1 MPRMETLNS
10 HCLLSLSLLVLFLCP
25 SYSQLQYN
33 YYHNSCPDVESIV
46 HSAVKKKLEQT
57 FVTAPAT
64 LRLFFHDCFVQGCDA
79 SVLLTSL
86 DNNAEKDSPDDL
98 SLAGDG
104 FDTVIRAKSSVDSV
118 PGCRHKVSCADIL
131 ALATRDVISLS
142 GGPYYAVELGRR
154 DGRISLKASVNGHL
168 PLADFNLNQLKS
180 MFASH
185 GLDLVDLVAL
195 SGAHTIG
202 FSHCRQFSKRIHDYN
217 SKTRTDPALNLQYAV
232 NLRRMCPKNVD
243 PRIVVPMDPETP
255 LIFDNLYYKN
265 LREGKGLLSSDHAL
279 LTSLKS
285 REIVDAFASNSSL
298 FKHVLV
304 SAITKLGRVGVK
316 TGKQGEIRRDCRFV
330 N

>member
-57 FVTAPAT
+57 FVMAPAT

-79 SVLLTSL
+79 SVLLTSH
-86 DNNAEKDSPDDL
+86 DNNAEKGSPGDL

-104 FDTVIRAKSSVDSV
+104 FDTVIRAKSAVDSV
-118 PGCRHKVSCADIL
+118 PGCRHKVSCANIL
-131 ALATRDVISLS
+131 ALVTRDVISLS

-154 DGRISLKASVNGHL
+154 DRRISLKASVNGHL
-168 PLADFNLNQLKS
+168 SLADFNLNQLKS

-195 SGAHTIG
+195 SGAHTID
-202 FSHCRQFSKRIHDYN
+202 FSHCRQFPKRIHDYN
-217 SKTRTDPALNLQYAV
+217 RKTRTDPARNLHYAV
-232 NLRRMCPKNVD
+232 NLRHIVSLCPKNVD
-243 PRIVVPMDPETP
+243 PRIVVPMDPDTP

-265 LREGKGLLSSDHAL
+265 LQQGKGLLSSDHAL

-298 FKHVLV
+298 FKHVFV
-304 SAITKLGRVGVK
+304 SANTKLARVDIK
-316 TGKQGEIRRDCRFV
+316 TRKQG
-330 N
+330 

>member
-1 MPRMETLNS
+1 METLNS

-25 SYSQLQYN
+25 CYSQLQYN
-33 YYHNSCPDVESIV
+33 YYHNSCPDVESVV

-57 FVTAPAT
+57 FVTGPAT

-79 SVLLTSL
+79 SVLLTSH
-86 DNNAEKDSPDDL
+86 DNNAEKDSADDL

-104 FDTVIRAKSSVDSV
+104 FDMVIRAKSAVESV

-131 ALATRDVISLS
+131 ALATRDIISLS

-195 SGAHTIG
+195 SGAHTVG
-202 FSHCRQFSKRIHDYN
+202 FSHCRQFSKRIHVYN

-232 NLRRMCPKNVD
+232 NLRRICPKNVD
-243 PRIVVPMDPETP
+243 PRIVVPMDPDTP

-265 LREGKGLLSSDHAL
+265 LRQGKGLLTSDHVL

-285 REIVDAFASNSSL
+285 REIVDAFASNSSF
-298 FKHVLV
+298 FKHVFV
-304 SAITKLGRVGVK
+304 SAITKLGRVDVK

>member
-1 MPRMETLNS
+1 M
-10 HCLLSLSLLVLFLCP
+10 LLLCP
-25 SYSQLQYN
+25 CYSQLQYN

-64 LRLFFHDCFVQGCDA
+64 LRLFFHDCFVHGCDA
-79 SVLLTSL
+79 SVLLTSH

-104 FDTVIRAKSSVDSV
+104 FDTVIRAISAVESV

-131 ALATRDVISLS
+131 ALATRDIISLS

-195 SGAHTIG
+195 SGAHTVG
-202 FSHCRQFSKRIHDYN
+202 FSYCRQFSKRIHVYN

-232 NLRRMCPKNVD
+232 NLRRICPKNVD
-243 PRIVVPMDPETP
+243 PRIVVPMDPDTP

-265 LREGKGLLSSDHAL
+265 LRQGKGLLSSDHAL

-298 FKHVLV
+298 FKHVFV
-304 SAITKLGRVGVK
+304 SAITKLGRVDIN
-316 TGKQGEIRRDCRFV
+316 TGKQREIRRDCRFV